1 VIEEKGELRKE
12 LAAVREKR
20 KRIKMAGGGGRLDGK
35 DENDRGKYRKNRD
48 GSGRIVRRGDRG
60 ETERKESI

>member
-35 DENDRGKYRKNRD
+35 DENDRGKY
-48 GSGRIVRRGDRG
+48 SGRIVRRGDRG